1 LPRPWIHRF
10 QQAVERTVA
19 KLKDHGFGVLTK
31 IDVQAT
37 LKEKIAA
44 ASWRV

>member
-1 LPRPWIHRF
+1 MSYYFAKTLDTPF

-31 IDVQAT
+31 T
-37 LKEKIAA
+37 SKPP
-44 ASWRV
+44 

>member
-1 LPRPWIHRF
+1 
-10 QQAVERTVA
+10 VEAPMSYYFAVA

-37 LKEKIAA
+37 LKEKI
-44 ASWRV
+44 S